1 MWHPLLTMSNKVIKL
16 NFSQYAM
23 KSFWNQIMQL
33 PHSIL
38 SEIFSTDFITLW
50 HRYTMPLRAAGT
62 RSPGLSWQMR
72 PIVLCVMGRCTQ
84 PDLPW
89 SLCWFQHCSAW
100 NTHSFPHTVSASPH
114 TVLRWNY
121 SVGLKALALRDK
133 SLSCHKPDTSN
144 DVGAPHANLICRNI
158 ICCSAF

>member
-1 MWHPLLTMSNKVIKL
+1 MWQPLLTTSNKAIKL

-23 KSFWNQIMQL
+23 QTFWNKIMQL
-33 PHSIL
+33 PDSFI

-50 HRYTMPLRAAGT
+50 HGSTMPLRAADT

-72 PIVLCVMGRCTQ
+72 PIVLCVMGNYVQ

-89 SLCWFQHCSAW
+89 SLCWLQHCESVEAAYSSA
-100 NTHSFPHTVSASPH
+100 VPH

-121 SVGLKALALRDK
+121 SAGLKDLALRDK
-133 SLSCHKPDTSN
+133 SLSCRKPDSNN
-144 DVGAPHANLICRNI
+144 DVGAPHAYLIHGNV
-158 ICCSAF
+158 ICCSTF